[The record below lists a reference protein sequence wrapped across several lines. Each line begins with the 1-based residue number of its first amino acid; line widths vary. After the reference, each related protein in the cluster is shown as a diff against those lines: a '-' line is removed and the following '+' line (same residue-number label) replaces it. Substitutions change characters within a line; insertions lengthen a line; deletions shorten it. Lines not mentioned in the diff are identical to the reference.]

1 MENLKNPKL
10 QNKLISLAFDQ
21 AKINQGTTSTNPSVG
36 CVVEKNGT
44 VISSGNTSP
53 GGRPHAEFNALSKN
67 INFNNSNIYITM
79 EPCSHFGKTPPC
91 IDLIKKKKIKKNF
104 F

>member
-67 INFNNSNIYITM
+67 INFNKEISQSSIYDIMQSMTQT
-79 EPCSHFGKTPPC
+79 S
-91 IDLIKKKKIKKNF
+91 
-104 F
+104 